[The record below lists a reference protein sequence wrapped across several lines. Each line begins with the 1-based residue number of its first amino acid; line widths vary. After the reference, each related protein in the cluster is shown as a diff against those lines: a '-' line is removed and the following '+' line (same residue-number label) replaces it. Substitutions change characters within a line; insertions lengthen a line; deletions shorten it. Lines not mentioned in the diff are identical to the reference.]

1 MSCWQFSMTH
11 CHHCIS
17 IIALYQV
24 LPRLHSRAG
33 ISLTSSLKI
42 VRTNVPAG
50 PQSILNH
57 LTELLVVRADN
68 KVLTSDFLLAI
79 NKCSPTLDVNY

>member
-1 MSCWQFSMTH
+1 MLQH
-11 CHHCIS
+11 
-17 IIALYQV
+17 
-24 LPRLHSRAG
+24 
-33 ISLTSSLKI
+33 
-42 VRTNVPAG
+42 AG

-68 KVLTSDFLLAI
+68 KVLTSHFLLAI